1 MPACP
6 DQMMLLG
13 GRLDGELD
21 AANTALVEA
30 HVARCSGCRE
40 ELERQQALRNL
51 IGTNGVR
58 YSAPETLH
66 QRIAAAVPELS
77 PRRARR
83 PMLGWLAPAAGG
95 ALAASLAM
103 LLLLP
108 PSLHSGLEQQ
118 LISSHVRSLQPGHL
132 TDVQTTNQHI
142 VKPWFNGRIDFAP
155 PVPELA
161 DQGFPLAGGRLD
173 SIDGKT
179 VAAIVYHRRLH
190 TVNLFVWPGA
200 SRPRPDL
207 DRGGLCSHRMG
218 RQWPPLRRRVRHRA
232 RRARA
237 IRADFPCAG
246 QRNCAAK
253 VADYEK
259 GRPFPSGP
267 SNSKLRPLSGGCP

>member
-1 MPACP
+1 MSACP

-13 GRLDGELD
+13 GLLDGELD

-40 ELERQQALRNL
+40 ELERQQAVRNL
-51 IGTNGVR
+51 IASGGVR
-58 YSAPETLH
+58 HSAPQSLR
-66 QRIAAAVPELS
+66 QRVAAAIPELS
-77 PRRARR
+77 PAPRRAPNRV
-83 PMLGWLAPAAGG
+83 LGWLPPAAGG

-103 LLLLP
+103 LLLVQP
-108 PSLHSGLEQQ
+108 PSQAALEQQ

-142 VKPWFNGRIDFAP
+142 VKPWFNGKIDFSP

-200 SRPRPDL
+200 SGPIKTSTEE
-207 DRGGLCSHRMG
+207 GFEISEWSENGLRFAAVSDI
-218 RQWPPLRRRVRHRA
+218 PPQELAQFEQVFRA
-232 RRARA
+232 RTQS
-237 IRADFPCAG
+237 G
-246 QRNCAAK
+246 VTAASVRK
-253 VADYEK
+253 
-259 GRPFPSGP
+259 
-267 SNSKLRPLSGGCP
+267 